1 MKMNWTVSRNRFDG
15 SRLFRWFHRSISLNC
30 SFPFISNFSWM
41 KLKFFS
47 EHLYGKTSLVSFS
60 NYQPSFWNLK
70 LAVDHCVYVVCTSH
84 AFFVFRRIREIEVNC
99 SVTRRNVCSSLK
111 IEFSPDNLLV
121 FFTVIM
127 AYRMES
133 VSIFFFFFFLRR
145 IDVRTYY
152 YCKNICK
159 NFFEKLNFL

>member
-1 MKMNWTVSRNRFDG
+1 MCTLCVLLTHSSYFDV
-15 SRLFRWFHRSISLNC
+15 FERS
-30 SFPFISNFSWM
+30 
-41 KLKFFS
+41 KLIAV
-47 EHLYGKTSLVSFS
+47 LLVEMSV
-60 NYQPSFWNLK
+60 L
-70 LAVDHCVYVVCTSH
+70 
-84 AFFVFRRIREIEVNC
+84 RR
-99 SVTRRNVCSSLK
+99 K

-133 VSIFFFFFFLRR
+133 MSISFFFFLRR
-145 IDVRTYY
+145 IDVRTCY